1 MRQFYIIFGGIFLLI
16 ITGCAIQKPSSLE
29 KLSLQNTQNHIKSES
44 EHLESSQGKF
54 IPSLE
59 RVTPREIEEEPVMPA
74 YDPLEDHTVSF
85 SMINE
90 DLKMILYSLSQSV
103 GMNLII
109 DPGVNLEKKL
119 LTLNFQNVS
128 AATVLKEVLNTYDLY
143 YEIEGNVIRILPFKE
158 QIFSLDFLDTKIN
171 TNFNVGG
178 DVLGASSETGE

>member
-1 MRQFYIIFGGIFLLI
+1 MRQLNIIFGVILLLI
-16 ITGCAIQKPSSLE
+16 VTGCATQKTPSLE
-29 KLSLQNTQNHIKSES
+29 KLSLQTTQKHIKSES
-44 EHLESSQGKF
+44 EHLEVSQREF

-59 RVTPREIEEEPVMPA
+59 RITPREVKEEPVMPL

-90 DLKMILYSLSQSV
+90 DLKVILYSLSQSV

-143 YEIEGNVIRILPFKE
+143 Y
-158 QIFSLDFLDTKIN
+158 
-171 TNFNVGG
+171 
-178 DVLGASSETGE
+178 

>member
-1 MRQFYIIFGGIFLLI
+1 MDITSCNYKMGRNPIKVHRRSIVGGYMRQFNIIFGVILSLI
-16 ITGCAIQKPSSLE
+16 ITGCAAQKTPSLE
-29 KLSLQNTQNHIKSES
+29 SLSLQTTQEHIKSES
-44 EHLESSQGKF
+44 EMLEASQRKF

-59 RVTPREIEEEPVMPA
+59 RVTPREVNEKPVMPV

-109 DPGVNLEKKL
+109 DPAVNLEKRL

-128 AATVLKEVLNTYDLY
+128 AATSSARAALGQRIGLNLIHAFY
-143 YEIEGNVIRILPFKE
+143 YAEINYAKAL
-158 QIFSLDFLDTKIN
+158 
-171 TNFNVGG
+171 
-178 DVLGASSETGE
+178 